1 MTGTKGAVF
10 RFGSNVNIELLFLVS
25 PKFPESSSRA
35 VDPIESSF
43 WSALTKPDANNNDDQ
58 FHIYVSQD
66 GYHEGVKNVAESFGK
81 RVKLFQRER
90 KIVMPAVPIGNNPAY
105 YSLAQHYKFAIDQV

>member
-66 GYHEGVKNVAESFGK
+66 GYHEGVK
-81 RVKLFQRER
+81 LFQRER